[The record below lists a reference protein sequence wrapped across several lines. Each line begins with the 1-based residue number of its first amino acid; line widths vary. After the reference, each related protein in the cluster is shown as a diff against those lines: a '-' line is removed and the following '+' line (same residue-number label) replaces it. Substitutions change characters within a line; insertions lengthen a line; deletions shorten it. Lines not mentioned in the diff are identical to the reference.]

1 VQYWNWNSYLNK
13 YDEKKVIFLYK
24 NFSTTMAKQKK
35 STWANLGFEETL
47 WSAADK
53 MRNNMDP
60 GEYKHVI
67 LWLIFLKYISD
78 SFETQYE
85 KIKNNPDSF
94 DGEREDKDAYT
105 ADNVFRVPKEAR
117 REFIQTKAKDPSIW
131 TFIDDAMHLIE
142 KENPSLKGVLPKSY
156 ARPDLDKARLG
167 EIVDL
172 IGTIS
177 MKEWENKSKDV
188 LGRVYEY
195 FLGRFAGS
203 EGKGGGEFY
212 TPQCIVKLL
221 VEMLEPHKGRVY
233 DPACGSWGM
242 FVQSEK
248 FIQSHGWKIDDIAIY
263 GQESNPTTWKLCK
276 MNLAIRW
283 INGNLWAHNAD
294 SFHNDLHKDL
304 KADYIIANPPFNISD
319 RGWEKIREDVRWKY
333 GIPSAG
339 NANYAWIQH
348 FIHHLAPTG
357 TAGFVMANGSMS
369 SNQSWEWDIRKN
381 LIEAGLVDCIVAL
394 PSQLFYSTMIPACLW
409 FVARDKTD
417 GWFRDRKNEILFIDA
432 RKMWAMVTRKNR
444 ELTDED
450 VQKISDTYH
459 EWRKIGG
466 EYEDVKWFCK
476 SANLEEVKKHDYV
489 LTPGRYVGTDIVED
503 DDETFNEKMTR
514 FTTQLK
520 EQMEQE
526 QVLNQKIKENLAK
539 IGFSI

>member
-1 VQYWNWNSYLNK
+1 
-13 YDEKKVIFLYK
+13 
-24 NFSTTMAKQKK
+24 MAKQNK

-60 GEYKHVI
+60 AEYKHVI

-78 SFETQYE
+78 SFETQYD
-85 KIKNNPDSF
+85 KIKNDKKSY

-117 REFIQTKAKDPSIW
+117 REHIQTKAKDPIIG
-131 TFIDDAMHLIE
+131 TIIDDAMHLIE
-142 KENPSLKGVLPKSY
+142 KENPSLKWVLPKNY

-221 VEMLEPHKGRVY
+221 VNMLQPYKGRVY

-248 FIQSHGWKIDDIAIY
+248 FIQSHGGKIDDIAIY

-276 MNLAIRW
+276 MNLAIRG
-283 INGNLWAHNAD
+283 INGNLGAYNAD

-304 KADYIIANPPFNISD
+304 KASYIIANPPFNISD
-319 RGWEKIREDVRWKY
+319 RGGEKLREDVRWKY

-348 FIHHLAPTG
+348 FIHHLSPTG

-369 SNQSWEWDIRKN
+369 SNQSGEWDIRKN
-381 LIEAGLVDCIVAL
+381 IIEAGLVDCIVAL
-394 PSQLFYSTMIPACLW
+394 PWQLFYSTMIPACLW
-409 FVARDKTD
+409 FVTRDKTD
-417 GWFRDRKNEILFIDA
+417 WGFRDRKNEILFIDA
-432 RKMWAMVTRKNR
+432 RKMWTMVTRKNR
-444 ELTDED
+444 ELTDD
-450 VQKISDTYH
+450 DIQKISDTYQ
-459 EWRKIGG
+459 ERRKIGSK
-466 EYEDVKWFCK
+466 YEDIKWFCK
-476 SANLEEVKKHDYV
+476 SANLDEVRKHDYV
-489 LTPGRYVGTDIVED
+489 LTPGRYVGTDIVDD
-503 DDETFNEKMTR
+503 DDETFDEKMKNLTVK
-514 FTTQLK
+514 LK
-520 EQMEQE
+520 EQMDQE
-526 QVLNQKIKENLAK
+526 QVLNKKIKENLAK
-539 IGFSI
+539 IGFNI